1 MTSVILPPKTNYGP
15 AANFLAT
22 PKKLLIN
29 GEWVDAAS
37 GQTFATINP
46 ATEEKLADVALGD
59 AEDIDRA
66 VTAARHA
73 FESGPWSRMT
83 PAERQRILFRLG
95 DLILEHG
102 DELAWLE
109 SLDNGKPVH
118 IAKAADIPLTADLF
132 HYMAGW
138 VRTLEGAIVPVSD
151 IAVPGA
157 EFHAYTLREPVGVCG
172 LITPWNYP
180 LLIAAGWQM
189 AACLAAGNTVVLKPS
204 EVTPLSIL
212 RFGELALEAG
222 VPAGVIN
229 IVPGFGAGAGARL
242 SSHLDIDKIGF
253 TGSTRTGRGI
263 LRSVADSNLKK
274 VTLEL
279 GGKSPDVIMDDAD
292 LDIAIPGAAEG
303 IFFNHGQCCCAGSR
317 LYVHDR
323 VYDEVVAGITA
334 YAKTIR
340 LGAGQDPNTQM
351 GPMVSKQQENTVL
364 GYIESGIE
372 EGAQI
377 TTGGRKVGEKGFFVE
392 PTVFVETT
400 QAMKIVQEEIF
411 GPVLAIQRFSDLND
425 LVQKANDSNYG
436 LGSGI
441 WTTDLS
447 AAHKLAKAIRA
458 GTVFVNCYNVFDAA
472 MPFGGY
478 KQSGWGRNRGKEAF
492 ESYTETKAVY
502 MRLDGIH
509 HPALARFH

>member
-1 MTSVILPPKTNYGP
+1 MTNTLLPNEQYGP
-15 AANFLAT
+15 AAQFLST

-29 GEWVDAAS
+29 GEFVDAAS
-37 GQTFATINP
+37 GQTFATIDP
-46 ATEEKLADVALGD
+46 ATEEKLTDVARGGV
-59 AEDIDRA
+59 EDIDRA
-66 VTAARHA
+66 VTAARQA
-73 FESGPWSRMT
+73 FEGGSWSSMT
-83 PAERQRILFRLG
+83 PSQRQRILYRLG
-95 DLILEHG
+95 DLILENA

-109 SLDNGKPVH
+109 SLDNGKPVSV
-118 IAKAADIPLTADLF
+118 ARVADVPLTADLF

-138 VRTLEGAIVPVSD
+138 VRTIEGSVVPVSD
-151 IAVPGA
+151 LAVPGA
-157 EFHAYTLREPVGVCG
+157 EFHAYTLREPIGVVG

-222 VPAGVIN
+222 IPEGVIN
-229 IVPGFGAGAGARL
+229 IVPGFGTDAGARL
-242 SSHLDIDKIGF
+242 SSHPDVDKIGF

-263 LRSVADSNLKK
+263 LKAIADSNLKK

-279 GGKSPDVIMDDAD
+279 GGKSPDIIMDDAD
-292 LDIAIPGAAEG
+292 LDVAIPGAAEG

-317 LYVHDR
+317 LYVQEKIYDR
-323 VYDEVVAGITA
+323 VVAGISD

-340 LGAGQDPNTQM
+340 LGSGQDANTQM
-351 GPMVSKQQENTVL
+351 GPLVSKNQENTVL
-364 GYIESGIE
+364 GYIQSGLD
-372 EGAQI
+372 EGAEI
-377 TTGGRKVGEKGFFVE
+377 TTGGHKVGDRGFFVE
-392 PTVFVETT
+392 PTVFVNTNS
-400 QAMKIVQEEIF
+400 QMKMVREEIF
-411 GPVLAIQRFSDLND
+411 GPVLSIERFSDLED
-425 LVQKANDSNYG
+425 LVQKANNTEYG

-447 AAHKLAKAIRA
+447 NAHKVAKAIRA

-492 ESYTETKAVY
+492 EAYTETKAVY
-502 MRLDGIH
+502 VRLDGIH
-509 HPALARFH
+509 HTSFACG

>member
-1 MTSVILPPKTNYGP
+1 MTSTLIPKVEYG
-15 AANFLAT
+15 AAAQFLT
-22 PKKLLIN
+22 TSKKLLIN
-29 GEWVDAAS
+29 GEWVDAVS
-37 GQTFATINP
+37 GKTFETINP
-46 ATEEKLADVALGD
+46 ATEEKLADIAQAGI
-59 AEDIDRA
+59 EDIDRA
-66 VTAARHA
+66 VIAARQA
-73 FESGPWSRMT
+73 FGQGSWSRMT
-83 PAERQRILFRLG
+83 PAERQRILYRLG
-95 DLILEHG
+95 DLILENA

-109 SLDNGKPVH
+109 SLDNGKPVSV
-118 IAKAADIPLTADLF
+118 AKVADIPLTADLF

-157 EFHAYTLREPVGVCG
+157 EFHAYTLREPIGVVG

-222 VPAGVIN
+222 IPPGVIN
-229 IVPGFGAGAGARL
+229 IVPGFGADAGARL
-242 SSHLDIDKIGF
+242 SSHPDVDKIGF

-263 LRSVADSNLKK
+263 LKAVADSNLKK

-279 GGKSPDVIMDDAD
+279 GGKSPDIIMDDAD
-292 LDIAIPGAAEG
+292 LEVAIPGAAEG

-317 LYVHDR
+317 LYVQEKIYDR
-323 VYDEVVAGITA
+323 VVAGITN

-340 LGAGQDPNTQM
+340 LGSGQDPTTQM
-351 GPMVSKQQENTVL
+351 GPLVSKNQENTVL
-364 GYIESGIE
+364 GYIQSGLE
-372 EGAQI
+372 EGAEL
-377 TTGGRKVGEKGFFVE
+377 TTGGHKVGDRGFFVE
-392 PTVFVETT
+392 PTVFVNTNRN
-400 QAMKIVQEEIF
+400 MKMVREEIF
-411 GPVLAIQRFSDLND
+411 GPVLSIERFTDLND
-425 LVQKANDSNYG
+425 LAQQANDSEYG

-447 AAHKLAKAIRA
+447 NAHKVTKAIRA
-458 GTVFVNCYNVFDAA
+458 GTVFINCYNIFDAA

-492 ESYTETKAVY
+492 EAYTETKAVY
-502 MRLDGIH
+502 VRLDGIH
-509 HPALARFH
+509 HTSFACR